1 MRGTMARVSKKTTKT
16 ETTVDTTNVVT
27 DVQAETK
34 EKTKKTTRTAKAKTT
49 TAKTEAVKTP
59 ARKTTAKAEEVKKA
73 EVNVSITLQFHGKSY
88 TKEDLMRIAKDVW
101 KFDLNQKE
109 EDLTSV
115 ELYVK
120 PEDGLCYYVMNGTIT
135 GSFGI

>member
-1 MRGTMARVSKKTTKT
+1 MARVSKKTMKT
-16 ETTVDTTNVVT
+16 ETTVDTTNV
-27 DVQAETK
+27 QAETK
-34 EKTKKTTRTAKAKTT
+34 EKTTKTTRTAKGKTT

>member
-1 MRGTMARVSKKTTKT
+1 MRGTMARVSKKTTKA
-16 ETTVDTTNVVT
+16 ETTVDTTNV
-27 DVQAETK
+27 QAETK
-34 EKTKKTTRTAKAKTT
+34 EKTTKTTRTAKGKTT

>member
-1 MRGTMARVSKKTTKT
+1 MRGNMARVSKKTTKT
-16 ETTVDTTNVVT
+16 ETTVDTTNV
-27 DVQAETK
+27 QAETK
-34 EKTKKTTRTAKAKTT
+34 EKTTKTTRTAKGKTT

>member
-1 MRGTMARVSKKTTKT
+1 MRGNMARVSKKTMKT
-16 ETTVDTTNVVT
+16 ETTVDTTNV
-27 DVQAETK
+27 QAETK
-34 EKTKKTTRTAKAKTT
+34 EKTTKTTRTAKGKTT

>member
-1 MRGTMARVSKKTTKT
+1 MRGNMARVSKKTMKT
-16 ETTVDTTNVVT
+16 ETTVDTTNV
-27 DVQAETK
+27 QAETK
-34 EKTKKTTRTAKAKTT
+34 EKTTKTTRTAKGKTT

-120 PEDGLCYYVMNGTIT
+120 PEDGLCYYVMPRLCSNWYC
-135 GSFGI
+135 SRR